1 MDVDVGACFTQYSH
15 LTQSLKCFCLYL
27 PFSCVCEGQQ
37 HLSHPLD
44 VLVLLP
50 VLLHCVAISSG
61 KVDALVGFG
70 PATAAA
76 NWRSSWT
83 AGSSGSSG
91 GTAAGYAGSSGGVTL
106 GVRPVDLH
114 KLAVRAA
121 AGYMFAA
128 AVLGQ
133 AVRWN
138 VVVAGVATLMLAG
151 RQAVDGWYRLHVF
164 LYAGRVG
171 VRPQKQKGT

>member
-1 MDVDVGACFTQYSH
+1 M
-15 LTQSLKCFCLYL
+15 
-27 PFSCVCEGQQ
+27 
-37 HLSHPLD
+37 SHPLD

-70 PATAAA
+70 PAIAAA
-76 NWRSSWT
+76 NWRSSWA
-83 AGSSGSSG
+83 AGSSSGNSGSSG
-91 GTAAGYAGSSGGVTL
+91 GAAAGYAGSSGGVTV
-106 GVRPVDLH
+106 GMRPVDLH

-133 AVRWN
+133 AVRWI
-138 VVVAGVATLMLAG
+138 VVVACVATLMLAG
-151 RQAVDGWYRLHVF
+151 RQAVEGWFRLHAW
-164 LYAGRVG
+164 LCAGRIG